1 MLLFVIFIYL
11 FGYPALVTFLEK
23 AVMIK
28 TSKEKSKPLLESPA
42 VTICVDVSHS
52 TKERVESYDE
62 YLLDV
67 FCPSATSANDVS
79 DCFNI
84 EFYNSSELIEGV
96 FLGEN
101 GT

>member
-1 MLLFVIFIYL
+1 MKSLFINLQVFVCLLLFVIFTFL
-11 FGYPALVTFLEK
+11 FGYPALLTFLEK

-79 DCFNI
+79 DCFNRK
-84 EFYNSSELIEGV
+84 FYNS
-96 FLGEN
+96 
-101 GT
+101 